1 MGADDVRNETHKVL
15 MHLVYN
21 ADNFI
26 MLQEAISLDGIN
38 LQPTSAGVLA

>member
-1 MGADDVRNETHKVL
+1 MDGFTSVL
-15 MHLVYN
+15 IMPLVYN

-26 MLQEAISLDGIN
+26 TLQEAISLDCIN